1 MMHLCVRACTCLQ
14 YLKTSHDRHLKGY
27 MMVWKFCQHGPNGS
41 AVIVVCGNSGKDQE
55 DKVEG
60 DRGVG
65 KEREGR
71 MWKNASQMA

>member
-1 MMHLCVRACTCLQ
+1 
-14 YLKTSHDRHLKGY
+14 